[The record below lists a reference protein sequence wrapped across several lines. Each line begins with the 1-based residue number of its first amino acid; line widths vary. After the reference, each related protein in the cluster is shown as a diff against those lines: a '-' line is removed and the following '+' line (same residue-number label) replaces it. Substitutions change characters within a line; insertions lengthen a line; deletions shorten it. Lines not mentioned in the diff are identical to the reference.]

1 MSAPEY
7 CILMSQSSGY
17 QCVSDLINCKSLR
30 YDKKF
35 ATLAGWGDL
44 SYQEG
49 PNHRDSHP
57 HEVDV
62 TVARTDTC
70 PDSIT
75 APMKICLGQH
85 PYEHSRK
92 GACVVRPEHMQQNM
106 KGSICKIFF

>member
-1 MSAPEY
+1 MAASEY
-7 CILMSQSSGY
+7 CILKSESQSSGF
-17 QCVSDLINCKSLR
+17 QSVGGLKSCNTPR
-30 YDKKF
+30 YDKKLV
-35 ATLAGWGDL
+35 TLAGWGDL
-44 SYQEG
+44 SMHEG

-92 GACVVRPEHMQQNM
+92 GACVVRPEHI
-106 KGSICKIFF
+106 K